1 MNGARGDLIG
11 SGWSFPVR
19 LTPGGSVQLF
29 SGSEEIDAAIRM
41 ILTTAPGERVMR
53 PDFGCSMWEQVFAP
67 VNPNTLGLIEQSVR
81 DDNSDWGRAFRAALA
96 DLRKGLEG
104 DTGRLTAAAAAL
116 DRLAGRP
123 DQAAADIPGLAV
135 ALATQIDAFRLARS
149 ANSRAVCKPAR
160 PAPMMTTSNFS
171 IFQIGVRAESSSFCE
186 ADCFRDQ

>member
-81 DDNSDWGRAFRAALA
+81 EALARWEPRITLDNVTARPDDNDNA
-96 DLRKGLEG
+96 
-104 DTGRLTAAAAAL
+104 
-116 DRLAGRP
+116 
-123 DQAAADIPGLAV
+123 IV
-135 ALATQIDAFRLARS
+135 QIDIEYHV
-149 ANSRAVCKPAR
+149 RATNDHRNLVFPFYVIPHEE
-160 PAPMMTTSNFS
+160 PAP
-171 IFQIGVRAESSSFCE
+171 
-186 ADCFRDQ
+186 